1 MKRFLLVSFVSLVI
15 GCKKQPA
22 EPIVAQYKDKY
33 LTRSEALERMV
44 IPAGEDTHVILQAYG
59 REWIR
64 QQALADTA
72 YALLP
77 QLRSRIES
85 QVQDYRTKL
94 LIAYLSRL
102 LSEQIV
108 GKAHLSDSAL
118 QAEYTRQPEAFR
130 ALQPFYQYRW
140 VKLPDTWINRREIA
154 RKLYQP
160 DSVWIAWLQENKYV
174 GEVVREWV
182 PRSRLDSL
190 QAFFATSLVGL
201 SIRGTAQASRV
212 EGGQPYLLVFQLTG
226 LILPGQVLPL
236 ELVRNQVQDIVLQQK
251 IHAWL
256 SAFEDT
262 VYQRAVARPDVRL
275 Y

>member
-1 MKRFLLVSFVSLVI
+1 M
-15 GCKKQPA
+15 
-22 EPIVAQYKDKY
+22 
-33 LTRSEALERMV
+33 
-44 IPAGEDTHVILQAYG
+44 
-59 REWIR
+59 
-64 QQALADTA
+64 
-72 YALLP
+72 
-77 QLRSRIES
+77 
-85 QVQDYRTKL
+85 
-94 LIAYLSRL
+94 
-102 LSEQIV
+102 
-108 GKAHLSDSAL
+108 
-118 QAEYTRQPEAFR
+118 RQPEAFR

-140 VKLPDTWINRREIA
+140 VKLPDTWTNRREVA

-182 PRSRLDSL
+182 PRNRLDSL
-190 QAFFATSLVGL
+190 QAFFSTSLVGL
-201 SIRGTAQASRV
+201 SIRGAAQASRM

-236 ELVRNQVQDIVLQQK
+236 ELVHNQVQDVVLQQK

-262 VYQRAVARPDVRL
+262 VYQRAMARPDVRL